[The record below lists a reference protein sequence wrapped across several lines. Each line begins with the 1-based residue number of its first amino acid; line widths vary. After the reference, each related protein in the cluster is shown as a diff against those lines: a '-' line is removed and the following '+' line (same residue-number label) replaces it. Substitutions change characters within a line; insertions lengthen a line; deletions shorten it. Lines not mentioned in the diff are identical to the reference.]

1 MNNIK
6 RLGLSFK
13 LSEEATPL
21 VVNHTT
27 GPIIKDLQILKSGS
41 FYDPRYSD
49 FIITE
54 MMLSEMVSNF
64 KSGVRGVIPALDY
77 AHETDGPAAGWFKEL
92 YLKDGDAGKELWGKV
107 EFTPRG
113 QKSLS
118 DKDYA
123 YLSADFDES
132 YSDNES
138 GTEYGCVFLGAALT
152 NRPVIKRMTPAIQL
166 SEKNDP
172 FKEKVA
178 KLIKEG
184 YPQEQALAIAYDM
197 QDKGKLNEGEY
208 MKPEDKKL
216 AAPAEGEKSPM
227 EKMCAEVGV
236 ASPEEL
242 MKLIAEL
249 KAKIAELEGAKKAP
263 EKPEAEPME
272 MGEMKKQLS
281 EVRKELD
288 EARKEK
294 ELAVKTNE
302 FTKLLSEGKAVEA
315 QRESFLKG
323 DMAKFIELAQPIKLS
338 ESGSAATPKTEVSG
352 DIEDQILVE
361 AKKLS
366 EEKKI
371 DMGKAISEVIK
382 NNKQLAEKLNK

>member
-6 RLGLSFK
+6 RLGLAFR

-21 VVNHTT
+21 VVNNTT
-27 GPIIKDLQILKSGS
+27 GPIIKELQILKSGS

-49 FIITE
+49 FVITE
-54 MMLSEMVSNF
+54 VMLSEMVNNF
-64 KSGVRGVIPALDY
+64 KAGVRGVIPALDY

-92 YLKDGDAGKELWGKV
+92 YLKDGDAGKELWGRV

-138 GTEYGCVFLGAALT
+138 GTIYGCVFLGAALT

-197 QDKGKLNEGEY
+197 QDKGKLNEGKY
-208 MKPEDKKL
+208 MQEEKKL
-216 AAPAEGEKSPM
+216 AAPVEGEKSPM
-227 EKMCAEVGV
+227 EKMCAEAGV

-249 KAKIAELEGAKKAP
+249 KAKIAELESKKAP
-263 EKPEAEPME
+263 EGEPME

-294 ELAVKTNE
+294 ETALKTNE

-315 QRESFLKG
+315 QREAFLKG

-338 ESGSAATPKTEVSG
+338 ESGSAATPKTEVVG
-352 DIEDQILVE
+352 DVEDQILVE

-371 DMGKAISEVIK
+371 DIAKAISEVIK
-382 NNKQLAEKLNK
+382 TNKQLAEKLK